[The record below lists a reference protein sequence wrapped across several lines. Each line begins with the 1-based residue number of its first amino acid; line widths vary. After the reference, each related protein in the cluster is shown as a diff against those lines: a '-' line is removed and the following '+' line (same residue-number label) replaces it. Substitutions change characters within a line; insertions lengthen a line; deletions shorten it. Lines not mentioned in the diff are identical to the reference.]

1 MILRAMGLLV
11 ASALGA
17 CVAQVPRPAVLTLT
31 SNTEFVLPSGAR
43 ITGPGGGWSARQD
56 ANGVSLSSPEGII
69 RVDVVDVDG
78 HYETGDAAIEAAWK
92 IAGFGRPFPVEA
104 RTEPPPDRGW
114 DSAVALEYLE
124 PPNDKVAQSAVAR
137 RKGTRWTVLLS
148 YGPVAELAMRD
159 SQARIPRESLAA
171 PGYQAESFAGRKP
184 ADLDANRLK
193 KVLAFVRESQE
204 LLKIPGVGLS
214 IWQHGKPVFEGGL
227 GVRDIK
233 TGAKVDADTRFMIAS
248 NTKALSTLLLA
259 KQVDAGSI
267 RWTDKVVRA
276 WPEFRLGD
284 EATTQAIEIRHLVCA
299 CTGMPRRDF
308 EYVFRPSSLNTPAE
322 VVAQTAQLV
331 PTSGFGALFQYNNEL
346 GAMSGYLAGRLY
358 FPDLELGAAYDRA
371 MQQQL
376 FDPLGMSRTTFD
388 YAKGQQGNSARPYG
402 TNLAGTVVQVD
413 DVFNRNNAGYRP
425 TGGAWSTPRDV
436 MRYLQMELRKGQLP
450 SGERLI
456 GEAALLQR
464 RVPNVP
470 LNAHAQY
477 AMSLVVADVG
487 GIEVIDHGGSVSG
500 FLSNMIFVP
509 SLDLAIV
516 VLTNSDNGR
525 PLIYAMARAVLEVI
539 YDARPEAVER
549 VRKGA
554 QEIEAFR
561 RSVRDNSLQRV
572 PDAVVSTL
580 ARRYRNEELG
590 EINLFRKAGQLWLST
605 EDWTTELRSRANDDG
620 TTSLVFAA
628 PWVLGQVELVT
639 GSEADTRTLV
649 FHDAQR
655 DYTFRATT
663 TAAP

>member
-1 MILRAMGLLV
+1 M
-11 ASALGA
+11 
-17 CVAQVPRPAVLTLT
+17 LTLN

-43 ITGPGGGWSARQD
+43 VTGPGGGWSARRD
-56 ANGVSLSSPEGII
+56 AHGVSISSPGDFI
-69 RVDVVDVDG
+69 RVDVVDLDG
-78 HYETGDAAIEAAWK
+78 HYEAGDAAIEAAWK
-92 IAGFGRPFPVEA
+92 AAGFGRPFPVEA
-104 RTEPPPDRGW
+104 RTEPPAGKGW

-124 PPNDKVAQSAVAR
+124 PPNDRVAQSALAL
-137 RKGTRWTVLLS
+137 RKGDRWTVLLS
-148 YGPVAELAMRD
+148 YGPLAELAVRD
-159 SQARIPRESLAA
+159 SQARIPRQSLEA

-184 ADLDANRLK
+184 ARLDADQLK
-193 KVLAFVRESQE
+193 TVLAFVRESQE
-204 LLKIPGVGLS
+204 LLNIPGVGLS

-227 GVRDIK
+227 GVRDVK

-259 KQVDAGSI
+259 KQVDAERI
-267 RWTDKVVRA
+267 RWTDKVVSA

-284 EATTQAIEIRHLVCA
+284 EATTRAIEIRHLVCA

-308 EYVFRPSSLNTPAE
+308 EYVFRPSSLNSPAE

-358 FPDLELGAAYDRA
+358 FPELELGAAYRRA
-371 MQQQL
+371 MQQQV

-388 YAKGQQGNSARPYG
+388 FAKARQGNSALPYG
-402 TNLAGTVVQVD
+402 VDLAGTVVQLD
-413 DVFNRNNAGYRP
+413 DVFHRNAAGYLP

-436 MRYLQMELRKGQLP
+436 MRYLQMELRKGLLP
-450 SGERLI
+450 NGERLI

-470 LNAHAQY
+470 LDAHAQY

-487 GIEVIDHGGSVSG
+487 GIEVIDHGGSVPG
-500 FLSNMIFVP
+500 FQTNMVFVP

-516 VLTNSDNGR
+516 VLTNSDNGH
-525 PLIYAMARAVLEVI
+525 PLVYAMARAVLETI
-539 YDARPEAVER
+539 YDGRPEALER

-561 RSVRDNSLQRV
+561 QSLRDKSRQLV

-580 ARRYRNEELG
+580 ARTYRNEELG

-605 EDWTTELRSRANDDG
+605 EDWTTELLSRANDDG

-639 GSEADTRTLV
+639 GSEGDTRTLV

-655 DYTFRATT
+655 DYTFRASTT
-663 TAAP
+663 TAP